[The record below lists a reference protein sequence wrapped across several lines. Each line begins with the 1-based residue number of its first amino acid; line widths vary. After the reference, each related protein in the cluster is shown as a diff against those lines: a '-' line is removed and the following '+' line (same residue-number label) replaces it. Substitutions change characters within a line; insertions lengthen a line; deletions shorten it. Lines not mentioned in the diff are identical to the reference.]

1 MQLDMGYTVDKNST
15 DRQTY
20 TSDLSWNFSRA
31 LTLRFGYDW
40 SRQETDIITKIQTF
54 TTDLSARF

>member
-1 MQLDMGYTVDKNST
+1 
-15 DRQTY
+15 
-20 TSDLSWNFSRA
+20 

-40 SRQETDIITKIQTF
+40 SRQETETITETQTF